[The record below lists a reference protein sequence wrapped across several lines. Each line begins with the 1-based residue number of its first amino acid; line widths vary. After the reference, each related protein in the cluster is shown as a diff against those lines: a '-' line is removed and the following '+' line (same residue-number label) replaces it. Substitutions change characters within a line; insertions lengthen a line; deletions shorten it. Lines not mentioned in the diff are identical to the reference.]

1 MGYRAQSSK
10 NLDLYKYNAELK
22 VNLRNIIKDKKIPLK
37 DISDHLGI
45 KQAMLSNILSPGHHS
60 FKTYVISIDLVY
72 QICNYIGTSLVDVLP
87 LTKESHPIAMG
98 KSIAQDRVK
107 ELEEK
112 IQLLEYKMHHAIKI
126 LNGNVDEIK
135 QTDLNDQFL

>member
-1 MGYRAQSSK
+1 MSYRAQSSK

-22 VNLRNIIKDKKIPLK
+22 TNLRNIIKDKKITLK
-37 DISDHLGI
+37 DISNHLGL

-72 QICNYIGTSLVDVLP
+72 QICNYIGASLVDVLP
-87 LTKESHPIAMG
+87 LAKESHPIVMG

-107 ELEEK
+107 ELQER
-112 IQLLEYKMHHAIKI
+112 IQFLEYKINQASKMLSEPEQSESK
-126 LNGNVDEIK
+126 GR
-135 QTDLNDQFL
+135 NDQFL